1 MKIMSGVYGIHHV
14 TAIASNPQRNV
25 DFYTSVLGL
34 RLVKLT
40 VNFDDPTTYHLYF
53 GDELG
58 RPGTIL
64 TFFPWSDAPKG
75 HRGTGQVIATSFL
88 ISEKSID
95 YWKTRLKNNHV
106 TVSGPFK
113 RFDEQVLSVYDPDGL
128 ELELVAHSSAQG
140 REVNVWNKGG
150 IPSNH
155 AIRGFYSVTISEEGF
170 ERTADILTEELG
182 FSFVGQEK
190 SRFRYKI
197 LDSEAGASIMDVLCL
212 PYTPL
217 GYIGVGSVHHVAFRT
232 TTDEKQEALRL
243 SIIKA
248 GLNATP
254 IIDRTYFHSVYFR
267 EPGGVLFEIATDPPG
282 FTIDQ
287 KSSEL
292 GTRLMLP
299 EWLEPERKSLEK
311 ILPRLKLSYHTEK
324 S

>member
-1 MKIMSGVYGIHHV
+1 MGGDVNGIHHV
-14 TAIASNPQRNV
+14 TAIAGDPQRNV

-64 TFFPWSDAPKG
+64 TFFPWSEAPKG

-88 ISEKSID
+88 IPEKSID
-95 YWKTRLKNNHV
+95 YWKTRLKNNDITV
-106 TVSGPFK
+106 TGPFN
-113 RFDEQVLSVYDPDGL
+113 RFDEQVLSVYDSDGL
-128 ELELVAHSSAQG
+128 ELELVAHLSAEK
-140 REVNVWNKGG
+140 REVNVWNGG
-150 IPSNH
+150 GVPSEY
-155 AIRGFYSVTISEEGF
+155 AVRGFYSVTISEEGF
-170 ERTADILTEELG
+170 ERTAHILTEELG
-182 FSFVGQEK
+182 FSFIDQEQ

-197 LDSEAGASIMDVLCL
+197 RNSETSARVVDVLCL

-232 TTDEKQEALRL
+232 STDEKQKALRQN
-243 SIIKA
+243 IIRA

-282 FTIDQ
+282 FTVDQ
-287 KSSEL
+287 KSSEF
-292 GTRLMLP
+292 GTHLMLP
-299 EWLEPERKSLEK
+299 EWLESERKSLEK
-311 ILPRLKLSYHTEK
+311 ILPKLRLSRPSRE